1 MLLFQSCISTVKKH
15 KIKGETYIEKGCTNK
30 LYEGSKQECWK
41 TPSKMECYYTCN
53 DHLCN
58 EPLFLESGQG
68 GSGGGGGGGGG
79 GGASPPDGK
88 TL

>member
-1 MLLFQSCISTVKKH
+1 
-15 KIKGETYIEKGCTNK
+15 
-30 LYEGSKQECWK
+30 
-41 TPSKMECYYTCN
+41 MEYYYTCN

-58 EPLFLESGQG
+58 EPLFLEGGQG
-68 GSGGGGGGGGG
+68 GSGGGGGGG